1 MFNKIA
7 LVAAVLP
14 FVQALTWGAP
24 PTDAVSTQQSTLTWT
39 ATDSDTVFS
48 IELTHPLL
56 NDKIAIANNVNPGDQ
71 SITVTWPVLIGRDGY
86 TVQAVNIGNI
96 TDVFATSSAFNIAA
110 PPSVSQ
116 SSTASGASGASGSA
130 TASGL
135 QLQLLRN
142 TAPTTSR
149 TTPSGSGSNSASGSA
164 SQTAPNSSSSS
175 AAPTSINGNGAT
187 SAKVNG
193 GLVALAAAGA
203 ALFAL

>member
-116 SSTASGASGASGSA
+116 SSTASGASGASSG
-130 TASGL
+130 TASGSAASTTA
-135 QLQLLRN
+135 
-142 TAPTTSR
+142 TAPTSASR